1 MGIVVAH
8 EGYLIDQE
16 NLIHASSEFEKTVNG
31 DFMDY
36 LLKEGKPRFDGIMVY
51 KIQPD

>member
-1 MGIVVAH
+1 MGIVIAH

-16 NLIHASSEFEKTVNG
+16 HLIHASSEHNKTVNV

-36 LLKEGKPRFDGIMVY
+36 LLKDGKPRFDGIMVY
-51 KIQPD
+51 KIQPG